1 MSRKAQKKYGPGGQY
16 YRKRIRRPDG
26 RYEDVY
32 AKTTAEL
39 AEKVT
44 VRQAQ
49 LAAEAAAAAGEPKDP
64 YFYEYA
70 AAWYSRV
77 KGNYRP
83 KYRAMVENQINKVIC
98 PVIGG
103 KPLREITSD
112 DLAAVLAT
120 RQHLSR
126 SSQQKTVLILKQIMD
141 AAYEAGAVDRLPARK
156 LKPSG
161 RPPKKRH
168 AITEKQQEDL
178 IAAVRGLS
186 VEPCVM
192 LAIYTGMRR
201 EEICALRWD
210 AIELEGEAPH
220 VTVRRAC
227 RWDTGTAPTVEELLK
242 SDAGFRVIPIPPQ
255 LVEYLRELRAAR
267 IAALPKR
274 IKKGEAAAPAQRI
287 LALYVY
293 CMADGSPVTMTA
305 FRRRWETIRSRSTAS
320 GRPLGEKVRNRPYS
334 ITLDVYPT
342 PHELRHTYITRLILG
357 GVDLKRVQ
365 YLAGHADP
373 KVTLQIYTELMGH
386 APEDL
391 IGDVER
397 IFAPKP

>member
-1 MSRKAQKKYGPGGQY
+1 MSKKAQKKYGPGGQY

-26 RYEDVY
+26 KYEDVY

-49 LAAEAAAAAGEPKDP
+49 LAAEAAAAAGAPKDP

-156 LKPSG
+156 LKPGG
-161 RPPKKRH
+161 RPPQKRH
-168 AITEKQQEDL
+168 AITEKQQADL

-192 LAIYTGMRR
+192 LALFTGMRR

-210 AIELEGEAPH
+210 AVALEGEAPH

-227 RWDTGTAPTVEELLK
+227 RWDTGTAPAVEELLK

-255 LVEYLRELRAAR
+255 LVEYLRDLRAAR

-274 IKKGEAAAPAQRI
+274 SKKGEAAALAQRI
-287 LALYVY
+287 LAHYVY

-373 KVTLQIYTELMGH
+373 KVTLQIYTDLMGH

>member
-1 MSRKAQKKYGPGGQY
+1 MPRKAAKKYGPGGQY
-16 YRKRIRRPDG
+16 YRKRIKTPDG
-26 RYEDVY
+26 KYEDVY
-32 AKTTAEL
+32 AKTQAEL

-44 VRQAQ
+44 LRLNQ
-49 LAAEAAAAAGEPKDP
+49 LAGSGSVTPDEI
-64 YFYEYA
+64 YFFEYA
-70 AAWYSRV
+70 AGWYSRREPHLSPGMRKMV
-77 KGNYRP
+77 KH
-83 KYRAMVENQINKVIC
+83 EINDVIC

-103 KPLREITSD
+103 KRLQDINSD
-112 DLAAVLAT
+112 DVAAVMAT
-120 RQHLSR
+120 RAHLSR
-126 SSQQKTVLILKQIMD
+126 SAQSKTVQVLRQVFE
-141 AAYEAGAVDRLPARK
+141 AALEADVIEKLPTRRLRAEGRTPA
-156 LKPSG
+156 
-161 RPPKKRH
+161 PKK
-168 AITEKQQEDL
+168 ALTEQQAAEL
-178 IAAVRGLS
+178 LAAVRGLS

-192 LAIYTGMRR
+192 LGLYTGMRR

-210 AIELEGEAPH
+210 AVELEGEAPH

-227 RWDTGTAPTVEELLK
+227 RWDTGTAPAVEELLK

-255 LVEYLRELRAAR
+255 LVEYLRDLRAAR
-267 IAALPKR
+267 IGALPKR
-274 IKKGEAAAPAQRI
+274 SKKDEAAAPAQRI
-287 LALYVY
+287 LAHYVY

-373 KVTLQIYTELMGH
+373 KVTLQIYTDLMGH

-391 IGDVER
+391 IGDVKR